1 MILLGF
7 QNSKH
12 TKMPVTS
19 KVHQDPD
26 GSGKVTGYDVL
37 MEDTT
42 RLAGPQAVKDQNASR
57 LHRVF

>member
-1 MILLGF
+1 
-7 QNSKH
+7 
-12 TKMPVTS
+12 MPVTS

>member
-1 MILLGF
+1 
-7 QNSKH
+7 
-12 TKMPVTS
+12 MPVTS

-42 RLAGPQAVKDQNASR
+42 PLAGPQAVKDQNASFTSCV
-57 LHRVF
+57 LTFKVFELGQFS